1 MRAAETAHARH
12 GGIKVVQSADSI
24 SRYWLALNSA
34 TGKVRSP
41 TRSGPER
48 RGCQLPCR
56 MHRRGL
62 ARRGGRGRRRRRWDL
77 LKDLLVG
84 GLQHIDL
91 VHHLV
96 LTGGERL
103 RKRGET
109 LLTGGELLDAFPQR
123 RETLDHLLDLYRVD
137 GGGGGRFR
145 GDRLWRSRVAG
156 AALLSTTGGFA
167 CLVCGDQPSSGTR
180 LVFRKQ
186 FGC

>member
-41 TRSGPER
+41 TRRGPER

-77 LKDLLVG
+77 LKDFLIRGKDLLVG
-84 GLQHIDL
+84 GL
-91 VHHLV
+91 
-96 LTGGERL
+96 
-103 RKRGET
+103 
-109 LLTGGELLDAFPQR
+109 
-123 RETLDHLLDLYRVD
+123 
-137 GGGGGRFR
+137 
-145 GDRLWRSRVAG
+145 
-156 AALLSTTGGFA
+156 
-167 CLVCGDQPSSGTR
+167 
-180 LVFRKQ
+180 
-186 FGC
+186 